1 MADARNAEAMFA
13 LNRLVGPEIGELLE
27 QRRFDRL
34 RAALLEL
41 EPPDVADLVEGLEQ
55 DQAALVFRLLPRDL
69 ATEVFSHLE
78 PDRQQSLIASLGTE
92 RVAALINE
100 LDPDDRTAL
109 LEELPAEVA
118 QRLIALLTPA
128 ERSVTQ
134 SILGY
139 PEESVGRLMTPDYVR
154 VKAEWT
160 IARALDHIRK
170 YGRDAETVNV
180 IYVIDEGGRLID
192 DLHIRQF
199 LFASPQQTVESLMD
213 RKVVA
218 LAATDDREEAVRL
231 MQHYDLIALPVVD
244 SRGILVGIVTAD
256 DVADVAEEEAT
267 EDIQKMG
274 GMEALDAPYLEI
286 RMGQMLRKRG
296 GWLSVL
302 FVGEMLTA
310 TAMAYFEHEIEKAV
324 VLALF
329 IPLIIS
335 GGGNAGSQACS
346 LIIRAMALGEV
357 GLRQWWRVLRR
368 ELASGLMLGA
378 LLGTIALL
386 RIVLW
391 PTRDVLYGEHYVLIA
406 LTVSFSVV
414 GVVTF
419 GTIAGS
425 MLPFLLRRL
434 GFDPAAASAPFV
446 ATLVDVT
453 GVVIYFSCAALILRG
468 TLL

>member
-1 MADARNAEAMFA
+1 MYA
-13 LNRLVGPEIGELLE
+13 LNRLVGPEIGELLA
-27 QRRFDRL
+27 QRRFDQL
-34 RAALLEL
+34 RDAVLEF
-41 EPPDVADLVEGLEQ
+41 EPADVADLVEGLEP

-69 ATEVFSHLE
+69 ATDVFSHLE
-78 PDRQQSLIASLGTE
+78 PERQQSLIASLGTE

-134 SILGY
+134 AILGY

-154 VKAEWT
+154 VKADWT
-160 IARALDHIRK
+160 TARALDHIRK

-180 IYVIDEGGRLID
+180 IYVIDEGRRLID
-192 DLHIRQF
+192 DLPLRQ
-199 LFASPQQTVESLMD
+199 LLLADPQQTVESLMD

-218 LAATDDREEAVRL
+218 LSATDDREEAVRQ

-286 RMGQMLRKRG
+286 GMGAMLRKRA

-302 FVGEMLTA
+302 FVGQMLTA
-310 TAMAYFEHEIEKAV
+310 TAMGYFEGEIEKAV

-329 IPLIIS
+329 LPLIIS
-335 GGGNAGSQACS
+335 SGGNAGSQATS
-346 LIIRAMALGEV
+346 LVIRAMAVGEV
-357 GLRQWWRVLRR
+357 ALRDWWRVLRR
-368 ELASGLMLGA
+368 ELVAGVTLGLWLGIIGVA
-378 LLGTIALL
+378 
-386 RIVLW
+386 RVVFW
-391 PTRDVLYGEHYVLIA
+391 PDRVGLYGEHYIRLGLAVGA
-406 LTVSFSVV
+406 STV

-419 GTIAGS
+419 GAFAGS
-425 MLPFLLRRL
+425 MLPFLLRLLRL
-434 GFDPAAASAPFV
+434 DPAAASAPFV
-446 ATLVDVT
+446 ATVVDVT
-453 GVVIYFSCAALILRG
+453 GVVIYFTVAAVMLRG
-468 TLL
+468 TIL